1 MLDTHGGRRPIISI
15 SVITALALLGDSL
28 LYSLL
33 PLYAGTL
40 GLSTFMVGLLLS
52 ANRWVRLVTSSLAS
66 RSFARWG
73 FSGIMLVNVL
83 LTVVSTVAYAFPLG
97 VGCFLAARLLWGACY
112 SHLRLGGYLV
122 ALGASP
128 AGLGLALGLIQS
140 FSRLGSM
147 LAVLGGGLLADR
159 WGYSWVMAGAG
170 LFSLGALPFVGGCRG
185 ALGKAEIGSV
195 DPLPQGGAAPSTDR
209 LSLPFCNA
217 AGFTT
222 CLVGWGMVLS
232 SLSAVLHQRV
242 GMGIELR
249 DLCWDCHHR
258 RGGHGSELGVH
269 SGGLTPAGRLC
280 DRLGRRVPSRRHS
293 AAGRSAALFG
303 LDGAGTGHC
312 SILYR
317 VFHLF
322 ECPEGVLGCG
332 RGDGALKEGQCGE
345 PLQLLAGSGF
355 RRGTAFRVR
364 PCGCTQL
371 CRGVLNRCRCAAGC
385 GLAQFEGW
393 EKAEECVG
401 CGLKLK
407 GQCAEMRNC
416 RRS

>member
-52 ANRWVRLVTSSLAS
+52 ANRWVRLVTNSLAS

-209 LSLPFCNA
+209 LSLPFWNA

-249 DLCWDCHHR
+249 
-258 RGGHGSELGVH
+258 GSVLGIATIAGVVTALNWVCTLVV
-269 SGGLTPAGRLC
+269 SPLAGRLC
-280 DRLGRRVPSRRHS
+280 DRLGRRVPFLVATLLQGGALLCLAWMEQVLATVVFFTVFFICLNAQKVFLD
-293 AAGRSAALFG
+293 AAA
-303 LDGAGTGHC
+303 
-312 SILYR
+312 
-317 VFHLF
+317 
-322 ECPEGVLGCG
+322 
-332 RGDGALKEGQCGE
+332 GDGALEGGANAVSRDNSWQDLGSAAG
-345 PLQLLAGSGF
+345 PLLGYGLAAVLSFAVVYLIG
-355 RRGTAFRVR
+355 A
-364 PCGCTQL
+364 
-371 CRGVLNRCRCAAGC
+371 GVLLGVGLLSLRAGKKQRSVWDAA
-385 GLAQFEGW
+385 
-393 EKAEECVG
+393 
-401 CGLKLK
+401 
-407 GQCAEMRNC
+407 
-416 RRS
+416 